1 MRQYKQLTDEQRYTI
16 AQLRLR
22 RKPVSFIAD
31 VIGVHR
37 STVYREVKR
46 NKCNDNHYRVHKAGF
61 RTRGRRSKSR
71 KNSQFS
77 RFQMQI
83 IEAFIKADWSPEQIS
98 GYLRT
103 RGMLNISHETIYRYI
118 WLDKKQGGTLYKHL
132 RCAPK
137 QRRKRY
143 RSYDNRGRLA
153 DKRHISE
160 RPKEV
165 ESRDELG
172 HWEIDTVIGK
182 DKKHCIL
189 TLVERKTGYTLI
201 GKLTARTKN
210 QVTSKTIE
218 FIKKHRSKFKTIT
231 ADNGTEF
238 HGYKEVEKATSVL
251 FYFATPHHSWERGTN
266 ENTNGLIRQ
275 YLPKGSSMAHVTQKH
290 CYAIA
295 HKLNTRPRKRLG
307 FYTPGYCYAQ

>member
-1 MRQYKQLTDEQRYTI
+1 
-16 AQLRLR
+16 
-22 RKPVSFIAD
+22 
-31 VIGVHR
+31 
-37 STVYREVKR
+37 
-46 NKCNDNHYRVHKAGF
+46 
-61 RTRGRRSKSR
+61 
-71 KNSQFS
+71 
-77 RFQMQI
+77 MQI